1 MKNTDLSF
9 DIILPFY
16 KDFKFLDKC
25 INSINRQTL
34 KPKKLIFID
43 DDNRTINL
51 KKNVK
56 KKLSKK
62 IKLIFIKNKINKG
75 PSISIKNSLKYVTS
89 KYFYITATDDIILD
103 GFAKYNLNLL
113 DKYKNAAFVFSDP
126 YINNLNLNKKM
137 KIKLY
142 FLREKFYKPDE
153 VEKIFKSKQFKIYHN
168 TVVFKTKNFKKKNI
182 LIPKL
187 GQRVDMLNLLK
198 LAQENGFVYS
208 KKCLSLFTVRSDQ
221 FGKKQKQDTL
231 IKELIF
237 LKKKYP
243 KFYNFFHEC
252 ALHFDLSIF
261 SLYKIYKNDLRE
273 VISFLWIRRS
283 ISFVI
288 WKKIRFFFPDN
299 LINKLFYIFS
309 R

>member
-1 MKNTDLSF
+1 MTILMDL
-9 DIILPFY
+9 
-16 KDFKFLDKC
+16 KH
-25 INSINRQTL
+25 
-34 KPKKLIFID
+34 
-43 DDNRTINL
+43 
-51 KKNVK
+51 
-56 KKLSKK
+56 
-62 IKLIFIKNKINKG
+62 
-75 PSISIKNSLKYVTS
+75 
-89 KYFYITATDDIILD
+89 
-103 GFAKYNLNLL
+103 NLNYLINT
-113 DKYKNAAFVFSDP
+113 KKSICFSDP

-237 LKKKYP
+237 LKKNIQNFIIFFMNVHYILIYLYSHYT
-243 KFYNFFHEC
+243 KF
-252 ALHFDLSIF
+252 I
-261 SLYKIYKNDLRE
+261 KI
-273 VISFLWIRRS
+273 I
-283 ISFVI
+283 
-288 WKKIRFFFPDN
+288 
-299 LINKLFYIFS
+299 
-309 R
+309 

>member
-221 FGKKQKQDTL
+221 FGKKQ
-231 IKELIF
+231 
-237 LKKKYP
+237 
-243 KFYNFFHEC
+243 N
-252 ALHFDLSIF
+252 
-261 SLYKIYKNDLRE
+261 KIH
-273 VISFLWIRRS
+273 
-283 ISFVI
+283 
-288 WKKIRFFFPDN
+288 
-299 LINKLFYIFS
+299 
-309 R
+309 